1 MARQKYRNL
10 RNEEIGQLIMQG
22 CVCQDW
28 NLVEVTEN
36 FLPESVKKSTFS
48 GHIKIGR
55 YDDEIVLFGG
65 VRAKTGIYNAYLH
78 NCTVSDNVLISNVK
92 SYIANYNIG
101 ERVVIHNINQLAV
114 EGRSSF
120 GNGTVVKVINES
132 GGREIPIYDHL
143 SAHVAYIL
151 ALYRH
156 RRKAVEVLE
165 KFVSDY
171 VSFISDTKGE
181 VGTGVKII
189 NCDSIRNVKI
199 GPNASLEG
207 VAKLVNGSINSSVSD
222 PVFIGQGVIMEN
234 FIVCSGSRI
243 TDSTLIS
250 NCFVGQG
257 CILDK
262 HYSAVDSAFFA
273 NCQGFHGEA
282 TSIFAGP
289 YTVSHHKSSL
299 LIAGMFS
306 FMNAGSGS
314 NQSNHLYKLGP
325 IHQGVV
331 ERGAKTTSD
340 SYILWPS
347 RIGAFSLVM
356 GRHYRHS
363 DTTNFPFSYLI
374 EEGGDSHLVPGI
386 NLQSIGTI
394 RDSQKWPMRDR
405 RKDTNL
411 LDLINFNLLSPYTI
425 QKMINGRAILKE
437 LVHASGE
444 DAPFYTYQGMVV
456 KNSALKRGIALYEK
470 AIWKFLGNSVIT
482 RLQKRKINTEEDIH
496 DVLKRDTHMGCGCD
510 WFDIAGLIS
519 PSDAIENLMNS
530 IENQTVHSLEEVNA
544 VIRTIHANYY
554 TYEWSW
560 TVDVLEQF
568 YGKKTDA
575 LSALDIIEI
584 VNKWKIAVLDID
596 HSLYGDARKEFAMIK
611 QTGFG
616 VDGDN
621 TIRQLDFE
629 SVRGEFETHAEV
641 SSIRDHM
648 TKKEALGNS
657 IIQIMEKI
665 AQNRFILNN

>member
-1 MARQKYRNL
+1 
-10 RNEEIGQLIMQG
+10 
-22 CVCQDW
+22 
-28 NLVEVTEN
+28 
-36 FLPESVKKSTFS
+36 
-48 GHIKIGR
+48 
-55 YDDEIVLFGG
+55 
-65 VRAKTGIYNAYLH
+65 
-78 NCTVSDNVLISNVK
+78 
-92 SYIANYNIG
+92 
-101 ERVVIHNINQLAV
+101 
-114 EGRSSF
+114 
-120 GNGTVVKVINES
+120 
-132 GGREIPIYDHL
+132 
-143 SAHVAYIL
+143 
-151 ALYRH
+151 
-156 RRKAVEVLE
+156 
-165 KFVSDY
+165 
-171 VSFISDTKGE
+171 
-181 VGTGVKII
+181 
-189 NCDSIRNVKI
+189 
-199 GPNASLEG
+199 
-207 VAKLVNGSINSSVSD
+207 
-222 PVFIGQGVIMEN
+222 
-234 FIVCSGSRI
+234 
-243 TDSTLIS
+243 
-250 NCFVGQG
+250 
-257 CILDK
+257 
-262 HYSAVDSAFFA
+262 
-273 NCQGFHGEA
+273 
-282 TSIFAGP
+282 
-289 YTVSHHKSSL
+289 
-299 LIAGMFS
+299 
-306 FMNAGSGS
+306 
-314 NQSNHLYKLGP
+314 
-325 IHQGVV
+325 
-331 ERGAKTTSD
+331 
-340 SYILWPS
+340 
-347 RIGAFSLVM
+347 
-356 GRHYRHS
+356 
-363 DTTNFPFSYLI
+363 
-374 EEGGDSHLVPGI
+374 
-386 NLQSIGTI
+386 
-394 RDSQKWPMRDR
+394 MRDR

-560 TVDVLEQF
+560 TVYVLEQF